1 VSPLTSADPLLA
13 ELLERRGGPVVTAV
27 LSAPGFEGDT
37 AARMGIRGKEL
48 RAALE
53 DVELPAEVVDAAV
66 AVVESHVGEDALG
79 IVADADGLLV
89 SSLVDVGESE
99 EIVQA
104 EALPRY
110 VPFLRDRFERRPH
123 LVVRADRRGAQV
135 ARVERGEISRDT
147 EVTGPGDETQ
157 LRKVQAGGWSNKRFQ
172 NRAEHTWDQN
182 AQEVAE
188 AVASEADAIAAELI
202 VVTGDER
209 AVNLVAEHLP
219 ERLRD
224 HLVLDDHQPFDD
236 ESDAAVFDRATTL
249 LRDRVGREIVDVLE
263 RFGEARGR
271 DDGAA
276 DDDADVLAALRTGA
290 VATLLVSGDS
300 GERVHVAADDP
311 MQVSTRAEDLT
322 GLGFD
327 EVLECRLTDAAVQAA
342 LAGGAEIVIVPEH
355 GPNSP
360 DGALGAILRY

>member
-37 AARMGIRGKEL
+37 AARLGIRGKEL

-123 LVVRADRRGAQV
+123 LVVRADRTGAQV
-135 ARVERGEISRDT
+135 ARVERGEVSRDT
-147 EVTGPGDETQ
+147 EVGGEEERI
-157 LRKVQAGGWSNKRFQ
+157 RKVNAGGWSQKRFQ
-172 NRAEHTWDQN
+172 NHAEHTWDQN

-188 AVASEADAIAAELI
+188 AVAREADAIAAELI

-236 ESDAAVFDRATTL
+236 ESDAAVFDRATTV

-311 MQVSTRAEDLT
+311 MQLSTRAEDVT

>member
-1 VSPLTSADPLLA
+1 MSPLTPADPLLA

-27 LSAPGFEGDT
+27 LAAPGFEGDT
-37 AARMGIRGKEL
+37 QARMGIRAKEL

-53 DVELPAEVVDAAV
+53 DAELPDAVVDAAA

-79 IVADADGLLV
+79 MVADADGLLV
-89 SSLVDVGESE
+89 SSLVDVDESE
-99 EIVQA
+99 EIVQR
-104 EALPRY
+104 ETLPRY

-147 EVTGPGDETQ
+147 EVTGPGDEAH
-157 LRKVQAGGWSNKRFQ
+157 LRKVQAGGWSHKRFQ
-172 NRAEHTWDQN
+172 NRAEHNWDQN
-182 AQEVAE
+182 AQEVAD
-188 AVASEADAIAAELI
+188 AVAAEADAIGAELI

-209 AVNLVAEHLP
+209 AVNLVREHLP
-219 ERLRD
+219 ERFQD
-224 HLVLDDHQPFDD
+224 HLVLDDRQPFDE

-276 DDDADVLAALRTGA
+276 DGAADVLAALRTGA

-327 EVLECRLTDAAVQAA
+327 QVLECRLTDAAVQAA

-360 DGALGAILRY
+360 NGALGAILRF